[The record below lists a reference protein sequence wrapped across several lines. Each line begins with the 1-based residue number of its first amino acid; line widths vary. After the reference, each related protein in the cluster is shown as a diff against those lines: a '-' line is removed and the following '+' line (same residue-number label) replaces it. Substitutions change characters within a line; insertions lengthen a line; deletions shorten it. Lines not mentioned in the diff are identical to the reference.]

1 MKKLTYLAVLTAAL
15 SLAPAAFAYDST
27 GCGLGSII
35 WKGQKGPAPQIL
47 AATTNGSFGTQTFGI
62 TSGSMGCDP
71 NGTITGGTGKV
82 LFVFLENNMDQY
94 ALDSSRGEG
103 ETLQTIAGILGVSEE
118 KVAQVSKDN
127 FNVLFP
133 DQNVEVLHVAQTLME
148 MLKA

>member
-1 MKKLTYLAVLTAAL
+1 MKKFMYVAATAAIL
-15 SLAPAAFAYDST
+15 SMAPAAFAYDST
-27 GCGLGSII
+27 GCGLGSMI
-35 WKGQKGPAPQIL
+35 WKGQSGPGPQIL
-47 AATTNGSFGTQTFGI
+47 AVTTNGTFGTQTFGI

-71 NGTITGGTGKV
+71 NGTISGGTGKM

-127 FNVLFP
+127 FNILFP
-133 DQNVEVLHVAQTLME
+133 DQNVEVLHVAATLMD
-148 MLKA
+148 MLNV